1 MNSVSQQAVPGPAP
15 RGLLPGEFRCVA
27 LNGIGDG
34 GNAYPH
40 GMAWYQGHLYVA
52 TTRLVFQLL
61 YYVSH
66 KDTIWNPYPVR
77 VEERNPYEHLDARG
91 QIWRYHPPTN
101 VWEKIRCAELT
112 EPINGIR
119 FPYFTG
125 IRNMI
130 EFQAAGES
138 RPALYMPTFA
148 PKGGPPPMILR
159 TENGLDYERLSLTG
173 TSAQRF
179 NSFRPMVNFK
189 GRLWIAPTGKSGAG
203 SAAGTAMVM
212 ASDNPASSPW
222 QQCNETNFGDAH
234 NEGIFE
240 MTVFNGFLYAGTVNP
255 DGFQL
260 WKTDGENFP
269 RCRWARVLTGGGG
282 RGGNNQAVGSMKE
295 FRGALYLGV
304 SIINGGYDRNHGLGP
319 AAAELLRV
327 FPDDT
332 WELVVGE
339 GRLTEQ
345 GLKLPLSGMSAGF
358 DNPFNTYIWRMGVHD
373 GWLYA
378 GTFSVAGV
386 VQYFSPDKFSERVKR
401 IMDRDRIELLAEKLG
416 GCALWRSRDG
426 KLWLPVTT
434 NGFGNP
440 FNYGI
445 RALIS
450 TPHGLFVGTANPF
463 GPDVA
468 VHRASGW
475 QYENN
480 PRGGLEVWLGSASH
494 HDGVENKAFPKPKP
508 VLLSSLPD
516 FELDG
521 LCEEERRT
529 RYIRQGLQE
538 FFRDPDN
545 QTFGYWRR
553 TTRHADD
560 AARALL
566 DEVASL
572 LPASCSSVV
581 ELSSGVASASAY
593 WRNRLTE
600 TSLTTVH
607 PDVPLTGAS
616 SIDVVIDVEALSR
629 MAGKKQRIGEIV
641 KCLKPGGALI
651 GAAILNDH
659 PQHCWQAKDGSALN
673 IEAFKALLLDL
684 GFSDVTVNDAT
695 RECWLKF
702 SNKLNLHLWDQA
714 VHGSFD
720 ADMIDEAKDAAYGAV
735 QPVHAYILYR
745 AVKPVLDGKSS

>member
-1 MNSVSQQAVPGPAP
+1 MNSVPHPSGPAA

-34 GNAYPH
+34 GNSYPH
-40 GMAWYQGHLYVA
+40 GMAWYQGYLYVA

-66 KDTIWNPYPVR
+66 KDTIWNPYPVH

-130 EFQAAGES
+130 EFQASGES

-179 NSFRPMVNFK
+179 NSFRPMVNYK

-212 ASDNPASSPW
+212 ASDDPARSPW

-240 MTVFNGFLYAGTVNP
+240 MTIFNGYLYAGTVNP

-269 RCRWARVLTGGGG
+269 RCRWQRVLAGGGG

-339 GRLTEQ
+339 GRITEQ

-378 GTFSVAGV
+378 GTFSTAGV
-386 VQYFSPDKFSERVKR
+386 VQYFSPEKFSERVKR

-426 KLWLPVTT
+426 KVWLPVTT

-445 RALIS
+445 RALIT

-475 QYENN
+475 QYETN

-494 HDGVENKAFPKPKP
+494 YDGVENKARPQPPP
-508 VLLSSLPD
+508 VVLDRLPD

-521 LCEEERRT
+521 LNEEERRE
-529 RYIRQGLQE
+529 RYIRRGLQG
-538 FFRDPDN
+538 FYRDLEN
-545 QTFGYWRR
+545 RTMGYWRK
-553 TTRHADD
+553 TTRTAD
-560 AARALL
+560 AAAAALL
-566 DEVASL
+566 EEVDSL
-572 LPASCSSVV
+572 LPPNPGHLL
-581 ELSSGVASASAY
+581 ELVS
-593 WRNRLTE
+593 
-600 TSLTTVH
+600 
-607 PDVPLTGAS
+607 GAS
-616 SIDVVIDVEALSR
+616 SASSFWQKRYPKATITSRDLAHGPLTEKNVDAIIDVETLSR
-629 MAGKKQRIGEIV
+629 LADKTFHLMEVRRA
-641 KCLKPGGALI
+641 LKPGGVLV
-651 GAAILNDH
+651 GAAILHGAVDTA
-659 PQHCWQAKDGSALN
+659 WGAKATPIFDVAG
-673 IEAFKALLLDL
+673 FKELLLSL
-684 GFSDVTVNDAT
+684 GFTDVAVTDAT
-695 RECWLKF
+695 RECWLTF
-702 SNKLNLHLWDQA
+702 SNKLNLHLWEQTIE
-714 VHGSFD
+714 GSFD
-720 ADMIDEAKDAAYGAV
+720 GDMVEQAKDLAYGAV
-735 QPVHAYILYR
+735 RPVHAYVIYR
-745 AVKPVLDGKSS
+745 ARVSELSPKSS